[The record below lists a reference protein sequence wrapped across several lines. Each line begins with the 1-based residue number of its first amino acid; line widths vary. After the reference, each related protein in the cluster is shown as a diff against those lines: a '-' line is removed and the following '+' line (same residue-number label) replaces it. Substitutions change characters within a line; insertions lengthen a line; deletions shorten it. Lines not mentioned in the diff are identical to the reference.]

1 MITKNNENEIMVS
14 EEPIKVRRPYHRRTK
29 EEIEAEKA
37 EKAARKAAREVAK
50 AEKEAKKAAAK
61 KAEATAA
68 KAEDSKK
75 TSAKAKGNGQKAIE
89 PSVKGAWSNPS
100 TSLDMHKMYIE
111 LELLEPALGT
121 SPSNKELLTT
131 YIASRAPDAASK
143 AEEIAALGEE
153 ELEQKGTTI
162 FPKGYFALTE
172 NGEHFI
178 DILDRKDGGN
188 GKPDPETN
196 IRLPFFW
203 NYQLR
208 GFFKDSCGLLS
219 KGKYGESAEL
229 SAYKK
234 VIDGNIF
241 VTPRRIAMDLPEVYV
256 DDFGE
261 IQELDPEN
269 LPILQRPLRISGP
282 SGERTA
288 IASSEMIPAGTRVK
302 FCVNYTNEKMRS
314 VIVEWLNYG
323 SEHGL
328 GAWRNSGRG
337 SFRWRELNEDYSP
350 IIDEE

>member
-1 MITKNNENEIMVS
+1 MMTKNNENEIMVS
-14 EEPIKVRRPYHRRTK
+14 EEPIKVRRPYHRRSK

-37 EKAARKAAREVAK
+37 EKEAKRAARAAAKAAKEAAKEAK
-50 AEKEAKKAAAK
+50 AEAKSK
-61 KAEATAA
+61 T
-68 KAEDSKK
+68 EDSIKETSKK
-75 TSAKAKGNGQKAIE
+75 KGAGQKAIE
-89 PSVKGAWSNPS
+89 PSVKGAWSNPNK
-100 TSLDMHKMYIE
+100 SLDMHKMYIE
-111 LELLEPALGT
+111 LELLESALGT

-153 ELEQKGTTI
+153 EMELKGTTI

-172 NGEHFI
+172 NGEHFV
-178 DILDRKDGGN
+178 DVLDRKDGGN
-188 GKPDPETN
+188 CKPDPETN

-203 NYQLR
+203 NYQIR

-241 VTPRRIAMDLPEVYV
+241 VTPRRIAMDLPDVYV

-288 IASSEMIPAGTRVK
+288 IASSELIPAGTRIK
-302 FCVNYTNEKMRS
+302 FCINYTNAKMRS
-314 VIVEWLNYG
+314 VIIEWLNYG